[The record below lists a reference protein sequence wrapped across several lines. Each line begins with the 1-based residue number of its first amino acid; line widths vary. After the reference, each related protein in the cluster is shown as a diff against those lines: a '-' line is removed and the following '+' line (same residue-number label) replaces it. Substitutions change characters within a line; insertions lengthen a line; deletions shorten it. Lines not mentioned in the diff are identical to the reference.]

1 MKAQNKQTGFL
12 GEKFSEEY
20 LLSKNYKLITKNFST
35 KFGEIDLIFKDGE
48 TTVFVEVKTKKS
60 LDWGTPEEMFTRG
73 KYQRV
78 KNMSVIFLKGR
89 DVPCRID
96 MVAILLNPDDS
107 LLSLKH
113 YENMGLNMV

>member
-1 MKAQNKQTGFL
+1 MKALNKQTGFI
-12 GEKFSEEY
+12 GEKLAEEY
-20 LLSKNYKLITKNFST
+20 LLSKNYELITKNFGT
-35 KFGEIDLIFKDGE
+35 KFGEIDLIFKDGPL
-48 TTVFVEVKTKKS
+48 TVFVEVKTKKS

-89 DVPCRID
+89 EIPCRID
-96 MVAILLNPDDS
+96 MIAVILNPDDS

-113 YENMGLNMV
+113 YPNVVF

>member
-1 MKAQNKQTGFL
+1 MKALNKQTGFI
-12 GEKFSEEY
+12 GEKLAEEY
-20 LLSKNYKLITKNFST
+20 LLSKNYELITKNFST
-35 KFGEIDLIFKDGE
+35 KFGEIDLIFKDGPL
-48 TTVFVEVKTKKS
+48 TVFVEVKTKKG
-60 LDWGTPEEMFTRG
+60 LDFGTPEEMFTRG

-89 DVPCRID
+89 EVPCRID
-96 MVAILLNPDDS
+96 MIAVILNSDDS

>member
-1 MKAQNKQTGFL
+1 MHKDNKITGQI
-12 GEKFSEEY
+12 GEKFALEY
-20 LLSKNYKLITKNFST
+20 LLSMNYELITKNFGT
-35 KFGEIDLIFKDGE
+35 KFGEIDLIFRDGE
-48 TTVFVEVKTKKS
+48 TTVFVEVKTKKD
-60 LDWGTPEEMFTRG
+60 LDFGTPEEMFTRG

-96 MVAILLNPDDS
+96 MIAILLAPDNS

-113 YENMGLNMV
+113 YSNVVF